1 MDSPIILFST
11 FQVIVHHLNNT
22 ATIIIKT
29 VNFYSIEDLISQP
42 SNHQI
47 ILVCYLPRHLS
58 NKKPQVVPVH
68 EFKCIE
74 HEWFTR
80 MQGMLLILKLK
91 KQLFKYIKKCEKT
104 EEEKLLIKR
113 LLLLGP
119 FYGLIAM
126 QLKQKK
132 TSILLPSK
140 YLITYLSANTK

>member
-1 MDSPIILFST
+1 MVPACKV
-11 FQVIVHHLNNT
+11 QVTKMEKNDHIMGRSFFKG

-80 MQGMLLILKLK
+80 MQGMLLILRLK
-91 KQLFKYIKKCEKT
+91 KQLFK
-104 EEEKLLIKR
+104 
-113 LLLLGP
+113 
-119 FYGLIAM
+119 
-126 QLKQKK
+126 
-132 TSILLPSK
+132 
-140 YLITYLSANTK
+140 